1 MDNKTVTINAVM
13 ELPDTIT
20 QDQADRIQMFVEG
33 CLSDFYH
40 LPVTVTYNGEPDF
53 NLVKLGIV

>member
-20 QDQADRIQMFVEG
+20 QDQADRIQMFAKPPHV
-33 CLSDFYH
+33 
-40 LPVTVTYNGEPDF
+40 
-53 NLVKLGIV
+53 